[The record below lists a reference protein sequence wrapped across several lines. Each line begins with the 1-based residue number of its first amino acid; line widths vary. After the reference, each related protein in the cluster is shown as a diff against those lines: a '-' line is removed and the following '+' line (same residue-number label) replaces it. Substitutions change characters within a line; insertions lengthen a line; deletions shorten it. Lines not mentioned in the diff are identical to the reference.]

1 MLRNIKVGVRAT
13 LFFALMGLLVLVVG
27 VVALVQQNRMAA
39 QEELITQYAAPALQA
54 TGNIEAAMLRVRLH
68 TVNVITASD
77 AQTSADYEQRLATS
91 RQGLEEAMATY
102 RSYILTEQG
111 RAGLQEFEGMA
122 QRYWQTDER
131 VRQLARTEGSAAAI
145 LMHYEQLQPVIDQMI
160 QSIRGMSA
168 FQQQRM
174 ETAATTADSI
184 RNQAQWVTLLI
195 IAIAVV
201 LVAVLA
207 MLFTRSIVT
216 PIRQAVK
223 HAEVIAEGDLTHAI
237 DVTGNDEAT
246 QLLAALN
253 RMQDNLRNS
262 IATIADSAQQLAS
275 TSEELSSVTEDSTR
289 GLHQQSA
296 ELEQAATAVNEM
308 TAAVEEVARNAQDAA
323 EESVNADEQAQY
335 GREQVGTT
343 VSNIENL
350 VSELNHSARN
360 IENLAAKVKDI
371 TSVLDVIGGIAEQTN
386 LLALNAAIEAA
397 RAGESGRGF
406 AVVADEVRAL
416 AHRTQTSTK
425 EIEQMVSAVQ
435 QSSADSVK
443 GMQISSDQAKK
454 TQEVAKA
461 AGDALQTIAQAVSKI
476 SERNASIASA
486 AEEQAQ
492 VAKDVDKNLVNIQDL
507 SSQTASGANQT
518 SASSQELARL
528 AVNLNELVASFKI

>member
-1 MLRNIKVGVRAT
+1 MLRNLKIGFRAT
-13 LFFALMGLLVLVVG
+13 LFFAFMGVLVLIVG
-27 VVALVQQNRMAA
+27 VVALIEQTRMAA
-39 QEELITQYAAPALQA
+39 QEDVITQRAVPALMA
-54 TGNIEAAMLRVRLH
+54 IANIEANMARVRLQSA
-68 TVNVITASD
+68 NVITTNNSQLRRD
-77 AQTSADYEQRLATS
+77 FEQRLATAREQAEQATES
-91 RQGLEEAMATY
+91 YRRLIQTDEGRQGLRRFEAV
-102 RSYILTEQG
+102 S
-111 RAGLQEFEGMA
+111 
-122 QRYWQTDER
+122 QRYWQLNER
-131 VRQLARTEGSAAAI
+131 MRQIALAEGEDAALRLRDSEVEPVVNEMTQLMREMTAWQYQVLQQAI
-145 LMHYEQLQPVIDQMI
+145 DNSDAVEAQSRFIIISLMIVALILV
-160 QSIRGMSA
+160 G
-168 FQQQRM
+168 
-174 ETAATTADSI
+174 TLAT
-184 RNQAQWVTLLI
+184 
-195 IAIAVV
+195 
-201 LVAVLA
+201 
-207 MLFTRSIVT
+207 LFTRSIVV
-216 PIRQAVK
+216 PLRDVVES
-223 HAEVIAEGDLTHAI
+223 AEVIAEGDLTQSI
-237 DVTGNDEAT
+237 DITGKDEAT
-246 QLLAALN
+246 QLQRALA
-253 RMQDNLRNS
+253 RMQGNLRNS
-262 IATIADSAQQLAS
+262 IATISDSAQQLAS

-425 EIEQMVSAVQ
+425 EIEQMVTAVQ

-507 SSQTASGANQT
+507 SAQTASGANQT